1 MRAGKGKRAVLKLF
15 RYSSFVGLI
24 ALVAVTVALSW
35 FYRRLAFDALVETET
50 RANVA
55 LTKAFANSIWPSYA
69 AFVGA
74 GREDPT
80 RRAAAAGTRSAG
92 SRAS

>member
-1 MRAGKGKRAVLKLF
+1 MLRFF

-24 ALVAVTVALSW
+24 AVIAVTVALSW

-69 AFVGA
+69 AFVGQA
-74 GREDPT
+74 GKIPAAELPQPT
-80 RRAAAAGTRSAG
+80 AAPGGRS
-92 SRAS
+92 